1 MKQNY
6 NILHY
11 FLGGA
16 TKDHKMIYHKKCFV
30 QKLKKLYLNRV
41 EQERGIITRYPLLGM
56 ELYPPNTYPTASNGS
71 GDNDDIKI
79 NILYYF
85 KVDNARLFQYYEEQI
100 FILDHLART
109 CTRKFYYLLNIHLDR
124 GMRMVQMEDLKRER
138 QRNRRRKI
146 HTTLCI

>member
-1 MKQNY
+1 MFCAK
-6 NILHY
+6 IKETV
-11 FLGGA
+11 F
-16 TKDHKMIYHKKCFV
+16 
-30 QKLKKLYLNRV
+30 
-41 EQERGIITRYPLLGM
+41 EQSRTGRGIINRYPLLGM

-109 CTRKFYYLLNIHLDR
+109 RTRKFYYLLNINLDR

-138 QRNRRRKI
+138 QRKQTEEI